1 MCRIILLECGKG
13 RFEGCQVNNDILYES
28 SDVDIAAS
36 STLEIAIMHKCIDGS
51 ANLVFTAQQTIES
64 H

>member
-1 MCRIILLECGKG
+1 MKAVTLTSQ
-13 RFEGCQVNNDILYES
+13 QVRW
-28 SDVDIAAS
+28 
-36 STLEIAIMHKCIDGS
+36 TPEIAIMHKRMDGS